1 MKIDTAIISR
11 TTPAMAA
18 TTATVAE
25 PPPDPDASDADA
37 SADPDATKRV
47 LANVR
52 RRLEIHVV

>member
-25 PPPDPDASDADA
+25 PPPDPEASDAA
-37 SADPDATKRV
+37 AAADPDATKQV

-52 RRLEIHVV
+52 QAWLIQ